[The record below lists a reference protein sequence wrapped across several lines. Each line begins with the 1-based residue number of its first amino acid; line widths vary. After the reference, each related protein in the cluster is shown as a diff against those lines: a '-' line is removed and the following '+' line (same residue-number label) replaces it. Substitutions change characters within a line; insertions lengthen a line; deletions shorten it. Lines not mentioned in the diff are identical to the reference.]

1 MRHACSFSH
10 GAAKKKKNCTYHI
23 QPSEALRTLSM
34 LLWQWSFVLTVFTVF
49 GLCAVRVG
57 GVTDPHYLVNFTTT
71 NTTSLVT
78 LHCFGFVAAHPHA
91 TFDDI
96 TVLPCHN
103 NTTLHP
109 VHNHKKTTVPHIPPF
124 LLPTS
129 QCTTH
134 HVPVFIS
141 YNNIRGRVFRCHD
154 P

>member
-10 GAAKKKKNCTYHI
+10 GAAKKKNCTYHI

-109 VHNHKKTTVPHIPPF
+109 VHNHKKNNRTTYPTLPSSYLTVHHAPCPSLHFVQQHTWTCVSVP
-124 LLPTS
+124 
-129 QCTTH
+129 
-134 HVPVFIS
+134 
-141 YNNIRGRVFRCHD
+141 
-154 P
+154 